1 MEASMRILKVIVGVA
16 LLMATAA
23 CAYYGPG
30 PRPYYHDHPRY
41 YRY

>member
-1 MEASMRILKVIVGVA
+1 MRPLKVIIGMA

-30 PRPYYHDHPRY
+30 PRPYYYHDHPRY

>member
-1 MEASMRILKVIVGVA
+1 MRILKVIVGVA

-30 PRPYYHDHPRY
+30 YRHPYYYGPPQY

>member
-1 MEASMRILKVIVGVA
+1 MRMLKAIVGLTILLVA
-16 LLMATAA
+16 AG

-30 PRPYYHDHPRY
+30 PRPYYYDHPRY